1 MNNID
6 FIEEFL
12 KYLKDEKNYSEYT
25 CKVYSDDLLQFNAFL
40 NDEHI
45 TEVENIDHIIIRQ
58 FLALLT
64 DKNYSKRSIA
74 RKLAAIKSY
83 FKFLLKMNYIDKN
96 SADYVSTPK
105 LPKLLPHFLY
115 EDEISNIIDSFNENN
130 FESTR
135 DRAIIETLYST
146 GMRVSELVNLGY
158 QDIDLS
164 QGIARVFGKGKKERI
179 VAIGS
184 KCRESISNYL
194 IYRKALMIKIKIDNE
209 ALFLNSRGGRL
220 TDRGVRYIFDKYVK
234 KVAFEKKVS
243 PHTIRH
249 TFATHMLNNGC
260 DLRVVQEFLGH
271 SSLTT
276 TQIYTHIGKK
286 HLKNV
291 YNRYHP
297 HS

>member
-286 HLKNV
+286 QLKNV